1 MEHRKRHLITV
12 CLTVF
17 TLLVGLLAEL
27 PFALPTASAADTS
40 SYPVQAVNFG
50 AYTTNRNL
58 NSTGSSVNTQ
68 KSAGTTSENW
78 RIDYVS
84 AGVYQIVSIADG
96 KYLTASGTT
105 CTMANRAS
113 DTSQNWR
120 IESVQKDFEG
130 YDLYYRITSVST
142 GAALTYYQG
151 NNTVGLASYTGDG
164 AQKWKLNLFGLEG
177 FAANSLAGGNE
188 KAGTIG
194 GVLGETVFVST
205 ADELEKQLNSV
216 GPQTIVITADIDMQK
231 KSHTRIRD
239 NKTIIG
245 SYSKNTIYDSQF
257 RTNDTY
263 GAVDDSPSDNI
274 VFRNLNMIAKN
285 VSNRILI
292 NIWSSRQIWV
302 DHCTFISYLN
312 SDHTGNGYDE
322 VGKFIWLNTP
332 YKDYLD
338 AKDNGRS
345 PDYITIS
352 YNIFRNRFWTVA
364 YGTQNDETTRCR
376 TSLMYNWW
384 DECVRRCPQIGNGT
398 GHIYSNY
405 YSGDDTYVPNSCN
418 QIISGEGSNIVSE
431 NCRFQSV
438 AGREIIV
445 QPDTSPYR
453 DSGSYTAKSSTD
465 TPTPLNY
472 KPKTAN
478 NWNPQ
483 DNYGYTLLDAYN
495 TKGTDTKD
503 FCTKYAGAPSSQYIT
518 DSSLSKYVA
527 TVYDTPFLTDSFDSE
542 YGNAV
547 KEYTPAVLNEGAV
560 YMIQNVN
567 SGLYLEVDGGKTEN
581 GANVQQWG
589 ADEPASHNTWRVLSD
604 GDGYYTLYPQIGDKV
619 SYLLDISGNSPDN
632 GTNVGIWSATN
643 ADAQRFKFYQAS
655 DGIYYLLT
663 KASGDQSCVA
673 VQAASKD
680 SGANVVQWAVNLSD
694 TSQQWKLTQVS
705 DTGCTMDTS
714 KTYMFRNANSGLYME
729 VANGK
734 AEDNSNVQQWGANE
748 PAAHNSWTLKEF
760 GGGYY
765 YIISQLADGKTY
777 YLNSTGSANGA
788 NIEIV
793 TNNKSSSHLFKFVKN
808 PDGTYNILT
817 RTSYDAAAVEVANA
831 DRSSG
836 ANVQQWTANGNAC
849 QKWEV
854 QTCTTTTTATTTTT
868 TTATTTKATTTTT
881 TTKATTT
888 TAKAT
893 VTTATQADTTSAKPA
908 TTVVTTAATTA
919 AESVPATTE
928 TVVSTTVAESAT
940 AEKTTSS
947 STSTTV
953 QTTQTATTTEST
965 LSAKVLYGDANLDGE
980 IDLADAVFL
989 NKAVAGVVSM
999 NDTARA
1005 NGDCN
1010 ADGKIDS
1017 SDSMVLLKFLVHLV
1031 NALPQKS
1038 A

>member
-1 MEHRKRHLITV
+1 M
-12 CLTVF
+12 
-17 TLLVGLLAEL
+17 
-27 PFALPTASAADTS
+27 
-40 SYPVQAVNFG
+40 
-50 AYTTNRNL
+50 
-58 NSTGSSVNTQ
+58 
-68 KSAGTTSENW
+68 
-78 RIDYVS
+78 
-84 AGVYQIVSIADG
+84 
-96 KYLTASGTT
+96 
-105 CTMANRAS
+105 
-113 DTSQNWR
+113 
-120 IESVQKDFEG
+120 
-130 YDLYYRITSVST
+130 
-142 GAALTYYQG
+142 
-151 NNTVGLASYTGDG
+151 
-164 AQKWKLNLFGLEG
+164 
-177 FAANSLAGGNE
+177 
-188 KAGTIG
+188 
-194 GVLGETVFVST
+194 
-205 ADELEKQLNSV
+205 
-216 GPQTIVITADIDMQK
+216 
-231 KSHTRIRD
+231 
-239 NKTIIG
+239 
-245 SYSKNTIYDSQF
+245 
-257 RTNDTY
+257 
-263 GAVDDSPSDNI
+263 
-274 VFRNLNMIAKN
+274 
-285 VSNRILI
+285 
-292 NIWSSRQIWV
+292 
-302 DHCTFISYLN
+302 
-312 SDHTGNGYDE
+312 
-322 VGKFIWLNTP
+322 
-332 YKDYLD
+332 
-338 AKDNGRS
+338 
-345 PDYITIS
+345 
-352 YNIFRNRFWTVA
+352 
-364 YGTQNDETTRCR
+364 
-376 TSLMYNWW
+376 
-384 DECVRRCPQIGNGT
+384 
-398 GHIYSNY
+398 
-405 YSGDDTYVPNSCN
+405 
-418 QIISGEGSNIVSE
+418 
-431 NCRFQSV
+431 
-438 AGREIIV
+438 
-445 QPDTSPYR
+445 
-453 DSGSYTAKSSTD
+453 
-465 TPTPLNY
+465 
-472 KPKTAN
+472 
-478 NWNPQ
+478 
-483 DNYGYTLLDAYN
+483 
-495 TKGTDTKD
+495 
-503 FCTKYAGAPSSQYIT
+503 
-518 DSSLSKYVA
+518 
-527 TVYDTPFLTDSFDSE
+527 
-542 YGNAV
+542 
-547 KEYTPAVLNEGAV
+547 
-560 YMIQNVN
+560 
-567 SGLYLEVDGGKTEN
+567 
-581 GANVQQWG
+581 
-589 ADEPASHNTWRVLSD
+589 
-604 GDGYYTLYPQIGDKV
+604 
-619 SYLLDISGNSPDN
+619 
-632 GTNVGIWSATN
+632 
-643 ADAQRFKFYQAS
+643 
-655 DGIYYLLT
+655 
-663 KASGDQSCVA
+663 
-673 VQAASKD
+673 
-680 SGANVVQWAVNLSD
+680 VQWAVNLSD

-714 KTYMFRNANSGLYME
+714 KTYMFRNTNSGLYME

-868 TTATTTKATTTTT
+868 TTTTTTKATTTTT

>member
-1 MEHRKRHLITV
+1 
-12 CLTVF
+12 
-17 TLLVGLLAEL
+17 
-27 PFALPTASAADTS
+27 
-40 SYPVQAVNFG
+40 
-50 AYTTNRNL
+50 
-58 NSTGSSVNTQ
+58 
-68 KSAGTTSENW
+68 
-78 RIDYVS
+78 
-84 AGVYQIVSIADG
+84 
-96 KYLTASGTT
+96 
-105 CTMANRAS
+105 
-113 DTSQNWR
+113 
-120 IESVQKDFEG
+120 
-130 YDLYYRITSVST
+130 
-142 GAALTYYQG
+142 
-151 NNTVGLASYTGDG
+151 
-164 AQKWKLNLFGLEG
+164 
-177 FAANSLAGGNE
+177 
-188 KAGTIG
+188 
-194 GVLGETVFVST
+194 
-205 ADELEKQLNSV
+205 
-216 GPQTIVITADIDMQK
+216 
-231 KSHTRIRD
+231 
-239 NKTIIG
+239 
-245 SYSKNTIYDSQF
+245 
-257 RTNDTY
+257 
-263 GAVDDSPSDNI
+263 
-274 VFRNLNMIAKN
+274 
-285 VSNRILI
+285 
-292 NIWSSRQIWV
+292 
-302 DHCTFISYLN
+302 
-312 SDHTGNGYDE
+312 
-322 VGKFIWLNTP
+322 
-332 YKDYLD
+332 
-338 AKDNGRS
+338 
-345 PDYITIS
+345 
-352 YNIFRNRFWTVA
+352 
-364 YGTQNDETTRCR
+364 
-376 TSLMYNWW
+376 
-384 DECVRRCPQIGNGT
+384 
-398 GHIYSNY
+398 
-405 YSGDDTYVPNSCN
+405 
-418 QIISGEGSNIVSE
+418 
-431 NCRFQSV
+431 
-438 AGREIIV
+438 
-445 QPDTSPYR
+445 
-453 DSGSYTAKSSTD
+453 
-465 TPTPLNY
+465 
-472 KPKTAN
+472 
-478 NWNPQ
+478 
-483 DNYGYTLLDAYN
+483 
-495 TKGTDTKD
+495 
-503 FCTKYAGAPSSQYIT
+503 
-518 DSSLSKYVA
+518 
-527 TVYDTPFLTDSFDSE
+527 
-542 YGNAV
+542 
-547 KEYTPAVLNEGAV
+547 
-560 YMIQNVN
+560 
-567 SGLYLEVDGGKTEN
+567 
-581 GANVQQWG
+581 
-589 ADEPASHNTWRVLSD
+589 D

-632 GTNVGIWSATN
+632 GTNVGIWSATD

-714 KTYMFRNANSGLYME
+714 KTYMFRNTNSGLYME

-831 DRSSG
+831 DRNSG

-854 QTCTTTTTATTTTT
+854 QTCTTTTTATTT
-868 TTATTTKATTTTT
+868 
-881 TTKATTT
+881 
-888 TAKAT
+888 AKTT

-953 QTTQTATTTEST
+953 QTTQTAETTEST